1 MTDNLWDEDVID
13 EVRKFMRDAE
23 ARDSSGSS
31 ALSSSMNSS
40 SEGSINGTDV
50 NKHLEKQRWR
60 ALLPAQLSKALCSR
74 AKKVSE
80 SGRKDGRVYGDIRTS
95 KSSTKACAQMK
106 NASMD
111 ATDKPASMS
120 ESVEVKLERLDLG
133 ATSASNSASGSFSD
147 NYPGPSSSSSSNTP
161 STPSPHIPRPS
172 SRLSSPSLE
181 DEEIPFAR
189 RAREEGIRYP
199 GGGKCDGK

>member
-31 ALSSSMNSS
+31 DLASALSSSMNSS
-40 SEGSINGTDV
+40 SEGSISGTDV

-95 KSSTKACAQMK
+95 KSSTKAC
-106 NASMD
+106 MD
-111 ATDKPASMS
+111 ATDKPASVS

-189 RAREEGIRYP
+189 RAREEGIKYP
-199 GGGKCDGK
+199 GGGKCDGKQT